1 MIDERFLKS
10 EERAIYRL
18 RALYGK
24 YGYLPYKMSKFEEY
38 DLYVRNKDFL
48 VGENFIT
55 FNDTDGSLLA
65 MKPDVTLSIIKN
77 ASDAQGIK
85 EKVYYN
91 ENVYRVSGG
100 TRRFKEI
107 MQTGLECIGD
117 IDVYD
122 VYEVVLLAAKSLA
135 EISENFV
142 LDISHMGIFKAV
154 LDRAGLSDSDTA
166 ELARLIS
173 EKNKHETKALLENN
187 GVEKEAAERILSL
200 ISLYGPIDN
209 VMAKLEQIC
218 TDDVS
223 SAELCELQAL
233 CALLKKSEHFSKMRF
248 DFSVVNDMNY
258 YNGIVLCGFIDG
270 IPEGVLSG
278 GRYDSL
284 MKKMGKKSGA
294 IGFALYLDLLEGIGD
309 GKKEY
314 DVDVLILYNDS
325 VGADVVEKRVFNL
338 TEDGK
343 SVCAQKA
350 IPEKLRYKTLL
361 DLSKEGG
368 KI

>member
-48 VGENFIT
+48 IGENFIT

-65 MKPDVTLSIIKN
+65 LKPDVTLSIIKN
-77 ASDAQGIK
+77 ATGTEGIK

-100 TRRFKEI
+100 TSRFKEI

-117 IDVYD
+117 IDIYD
-122 VYEVVLLAAKSLA
+122 TFEVVFLAAKSLS
-135 EISENFV
+135 EVSENFI
-142 LDISHMGIFKAV
+142 LDISHMGIFKAI
-154 LDRAGLSDSDTA
+154 LDVA
-166 ELARLIS
+166 ELSFEDRRDLSHYIS
-173 EKNKHETKALLENN
+173 EKNKHEAKKLLEKRN
-187 GVEKEAAERILSL
+187 VAQTEKEKILSL
-200 ISLYGPIDN
+200 VSLYGPVDS
-209 VMAKLEQIC
+209 VMEKL
-218 TDDVS
+218 D
-223 SAELCELQAL
+223 ELCTGATSREALDELRSL
-233 CALLKKSEHFSKMRF
+233 CKLLRNTDFYSRIRF

-258 YNGIVLCGFIDG
+258 YNGIVFRGFIAD

-284 MKKMGKKSGA
+284 MEKMGKNAGA
-294 IGFALYLDLLEGIGD
+294 IGFALYLDLLEGMD
-309 GKKEY
+309 KEKKEY
-314 DVDVLILYNDS
+314 DVDVLLLYNN
-325 VGADVVEKRVFNL
+325 ATPTEKVAECVSDL
-338 TEDGK
+338 VSKGC
-343 SVCAQKA
+343 SVCSQKS
-350 IPEKLRYKTLL
+350 IPEKLRYKTLI
-361 DLSKEGG
+361 DLTKEAN
-368 KI
+368 

>member
-1 MIDERFLKS
+1 MIDERILKS

-48 VGENFIT
+48 IGENFIT

-65 MKPDVTLSIIKN
+65 LKPDVTLSIIKN
-77 ASDAQGIK
+77 ATDAQGIK

-117 IDVYD
+117 IDIYD
-122 VYEVVLLAAKSLA
+122 TFEVVFLAAKSL
-135 EISENFV
+135 SEVSDNFV
-142 LDISHMGIFKAV
+142 LDISHMGIFKAI
-154 LDRAGLSDSDTA
+154 LDRAELSPEDSA
-166 ELARLIS
+166 ALAGYIS
-173 EKNKHETKALLENN
+173 EKNKHEAKKLLDERNVSSDN
-187 GVEKEAAERILSL
+187 KERILSL
-200 ISLYGPIDN
+200 VSLYGPVDT
-209 VMAKLEQIC
+209 VMDKLDGIC
-218 TDDVS
+218 TDEIS
-223 SAELCELQAL
+223 RASLSELRSL
-233 CALLKKSEHFSKMRF
+233 CTLLKNTDLYSRIRF

-258 YNGIVLCGFIDG
+258 YNGIVFRGFIAD

-284 MKKMGKKSGA
+284 MKKMGKSSGA
-294 IGFALYLDLLEGIGD
+294 IGFALYLDLLEGVGD
-309 GKKEY
+309 EKKAY
-314 DVDVLILYNDS
+314 DVDILLIYDDS
-325 VGADVVEKRVFNL
+325 TPTEKVAMRVATLVGEGSTA
-338 TEDGK
+338 
-343 SVCAQKA
+343 CAQKS
-350 IPEKLRYKTLL
+350 IPEKLRYKTLI
-361 DLSKEGG
+361 DLTKEAR
-368 KI
+368 